1 MAELHI
7 AAHANLLVCACCV
20 SGYFLAPDNLPHNPT
35 AAALK
40 RATWTSLGSIALGS
54 LIISI
59 VKAVRAVVQQAVK
72 SERGCAMHR
81 HVPRRHAGEG
91 GHFLQHIRI
100 HAGGHLRKAV
110 RQAQRTHKD
119 TWRTHVLRRLIAHFL
134 LWRSVD

>member
-1 MAELHI
+1 M
-7 AAHANLLVCACCV
+7 

-72 SERGCAMHR
+72 SENVAVRCIAMCLVDMLEKAVTFFNIYAFTQVAIYGKPSDKHSAHTR
-81 HVPRRHAGEG
+81 THG
-91 GHFLQHIRI
+91 GHMC
-100 HAGGHLRKAV
+100 
-110 RQAQRTHKD
+110 
-119 TWRTHVLRRLIAHFL
+119 
-134 LWRSVD
+134 